1 MNGERLESIK
11 VSQEKFDR
19 WVKNINTNKGGYSYI
34 YHIFHDEETTYN
46 PGSHH
51 TTNMPI
57 YKRKVYLAY
66 LPNKCPYALWCNG
79 VKKNTYHILIKDR
92 EEEEFECENCDIK
105 TTKIYTR
112 TYGCMDM
119 SFCEKCYNKEEYC
132 SLCEGIIDGD
142 DADINC
148 NCGNED

>member
-1 MNGERLESIK
+1 MNGERLEDIK

-51 TTNMPI
+51 TNNMPI

-66 LPNKCPYALWCNG
+66 HRKCPYALWCNG

-92 EEEEFECENCDIK
+92 EEE
-105 TTKIYTR
+105 
-112 TYGCMDM
+112 
-119 SFCEKCYNKEEYC
+119 YC